1 MNSILLQTFF
11 SKNLSFNN
19 LSVFIINKDNYNE
32 YETILENVNICD
44 RNYISNNYEKLSFL
58 SLEEDNYTGIFIKDE
73 NNNINAFMIVDY
85 NCNQIIEKI
94 NLPNLNNILNK
105 SIEIMLVCSNFYFK
119 KKGLIKEMLNL
130 LINFLLEN
138 NPEKNYI
145 MLSTCKTNEQAIKF
159 YKQFGFVQI
168 NNNIFIK
175 SIIKNG
181 GKQKCKKTK
190 KTKKHKTKKTKNK
203 KLK

>member
-105 SIEIMLVCSNFYFK
+105 SIEIMLVCSNFYLK
-119 KKGLIKEMLNL
+119 KKGLIREMLNL

-159 YKQFGFVQI
+159 YKRFGFVQI